1 MNAPLVL
8 IHGLSSGGF
17 AWQPVL
23 AELAR
28 DREVVVLELPGHI
41 DGDPVADRDGFTVEA
56 LVDHCRR
63 ELDARGIDRAHLVGN
78 SLGGWIALRLA
89 AEHRGRT
96 VVCLAPAGGWEPRSR
111 FGRALQ
117 MQFRIGYLLARL
129 LCTTRWRR
137 LLQFAVVR
145 RALLIAM
152 VARPA
157 ALPRW
162 QAERAIASVAG
173 CAALDALLAQPA
185 APDLQ
190 PPGPID
196 CPVMVAWS
204 GSDRLLVSAA
214 VRRSLEAWV
223 PGAAIRTLPRVGH
236 VPMSDDPALVS
247 TAILE
252 FVSGA
257 DDAQLSA

>member
-1 MNAPLVL
+1 VNAPLVL

-23 AELAR
+23 ADLAR
-28 DREVVVLELPGHI
+28 NHDVVVLELPGHL
-41 DGDPVADRDGFTVEA
+41 DGVALDDADGFTVEA

-96 VVCLAPAGGWEPRSR
+96 VTCLAPAGGWEPLSR

-117 MQFRIGYLLARL
+117 MQFRVGYVLARL
-129 LCTTRWRR
+129 LCMTPLRR
-137 LLQFAVVR
+137 LLRFALVR
-145 RALLIAM
+145 RMLLSAM

-157 ALPRW
+157 ALPRP

-173 CAALDALLAQPA
+173 CAALGILLAQPA
-185 APDLQ
+185 APDLRA
-190 PPGPID
+190 PGAID
-196 CPVMVAWS
+196 CPVQIAWS
-204 GSDRLLVSAA
+204 GRDRLLVSAA
-214 VRRSLEAWV
+214 VRRALEAWV
-223 PGAAIRTLPRVGH
+223 PDATIRTLPHVGH
-236 VPMSDDPALVS
+236 VPMSDDPVLVAA
-247 TAILE
+247 AIHE
-252 FVSGA
+252 FVSGV